1 MARKKTKQRKIKP
14 KKLKKNLTMDDFKDV
29 KQMLFENLQKD
40 GKKELKE
47 AELAEGSMEVDEL
60 NKYEALNRIDDII
73 KHMVKSIKIKGE
85 TAFKVP
91 QRSASNIIYDEIHD
105 LLLLGKKKSVK
116 NLLSLTSAEDATRLM
131 RVIELIY
138 ELLEKDI
145 HATKRE
151 IFYGDVNLFKDQRY
165 SDNCI
170 EDASTLLRTT
180 RNSTHVVASARG
192 AAIGRLKI
200 RDRNDIIDLTTLG
213 SGGWSITPMLDK
225 IEIIESD
232 AEFVLVLEKDAAMM
246 RLAEARYWRDFPCI
260 ILTGKGAG
268 DIATR
273 MFVKKIN
280 KVLKL
285 PTFALM
291 DADPYGHYI
300 YSVFIRGSKRLSY
313 ESPFLAT
320 SDMRL
325 LGVLS
330 KDLEE
335 YSVPENCRIPMNKRD
350 KKRLNEMLSEEFIK
364 NNKKWYEDLKLM
376 KQMNVK
382 AEIQALSSHGF
393 EYLTETYLPNKIE
406 SADWI

>member
-1 MARKKTKQRKIKP
+1 MARRKKKINIKP
-14 KKLKKNLTMDDFKDV
+14 KKLKKNLTIDDFKAIKDLINERLQEE
-29 KQMLFENLQKD
+29 KTDSSINLPA
-40 GKKELKE
+40 GT
-47 AELAEGSMEVDEL
+47 MEVDEL
-60 NKYEALNRIDDII
+60 DKDQAMVRIDEII
-73 KHMVKSIKIKGE
+73 QGVVKRIQLRGE
-85 TAFKVP
+85 SYFNVP
-91 QRSASNIIYDEIHD
+91 QRSSSNIIYDEIHD
-105 LLLLGKKKSVK
+105 LLLLGKKKSEK

-131 RVIELIY
+131 RVIELVY

-180 RNSTHVVASARG
+180 RNSTHVVGSAKG
-192 AAIGRLKI
+192 SAIGRLRI
-200 RDRNDIIDLTTLG
+200 RDRNDIIDLTELG

-225 IEIIESD
+225 IEVIESD
-232 AEFVLVLEKDAAMM
+232 AEFILVLEKDAAMI
-246 RLAEARYWRDFPCI
+246 RLAEARYWRDYPCI
-260 ILTGKGAG
+260 ILTGKGAA

-273 MFVKKIN
+273 QFLRKIN
-280 KVLKL
+280 NVLKL
-285 PTFALM
+285 PTLCLV

-300 YSVFIRGSKRLSY
+300 FSVYIRGSKRLSY
-313 ESPFLAT
+313 ESPFIAT
-320 SDMRL
+320 PDMHL
-325 LGVLS
+325 LGVLC

-335 YSVPENCRIPMNKRD
+335 YSIPDNCRIPMNKQD
-350 KKRLNEMLSEEFIK
+350 KKRLDEMLSEDFVK
-364 NNKKWYEDLKLM
+364 NNKKWVQDLKLM
-376 KQMNVK
+376 KQMGVK